1 MAYKFTSGDF
11 TLGTGTV
18 TMTGDL
24 SSSGDLHVAHGGYFS
39 GSTVANGDGLHVCA
53 GINVGPAAV
62 SGKNTAIGVISSSAT
77 ATLYA
82 LTTHGIVGTTIQGT
96 SLSSSNTL
104 VAVGNSQFGAETGPA
119 AYATI
124 SSAGAIAGTSLSS
137 SGDATLASGLFVS
150 GNLASHGVH
159 IYRGLRVGPTSGGDT
174 TSGVISGSAAATLYG
189 LVTHEVDAVT
199 YRGSGALLQG
209 LTASAG
215 PSTSTDIFKR
225 GDLETVLSGGMN
237 YFTASTNP
245 VTVTLPTAS
254 YGDIVHVKASSG
266 VSVTNFIK
274 VTMSIGKSGEL
285 GNIDGAVDA
294 VIESPYGS
302 ISMCYVEDF
311 TWRIF

>member
-24 SSSGDLHVAHGGYFS
+24 SSSGDLHVEHGGYFS

-82 LTTHGIVGTTIQGT
+82 LTTHGIVGTSIEG
-96 SLSSSNTL
+96 SDLSSSNTL
-104 VAVGNSQFGAETGPA
+104 VAVGNSQFGAESGPG
-119 AYATI
+119 AYASI

-137 SGDATLASGLFVS
+137 SADATIAGGLYVS
-150 GNLASHGVH
+150 GAAGARVSSGPLYVGLGIAAGV
-159 IYRGLRVGPTSGGDT
+159 GV
-174 TSGVISGSAAATLYG
+174 GVISGSAQATLYG
-189 LVTHEVDAVT
+189 LATHEVDAVS
-199 YRGSGALLQG
+199 YRGDGAMLQNI
-209 LTASAG
+209 TAAAG
-215 PSTSTDIFKR
+215 PAASTLIFKR

-245 VTVTLPTAS
+245 ITVTLPTAS

>member
-1 MAYKFTSGDF
+1 
-11 TLGTGTV
+11 
-18 TMTGDL
+18 MTGDL
-24 SSSGDLHVAHGGYFS
+24 SSSADLHVAHGAFFS
-39 GSTVANGDGLHVCA
+39 GSTVNAGDGLHVCA

-62 SGKNTAIGVISSSAT
+62 SGKDTAVGVISSSAT

-82 LTTHGIVGTTIQGT
+82 LTTHGVVGTSIQGT
-96 SLSSSNTL
+96 DLSSSNTL

-245 VTVTLPTAS
+245 VTVLLPTAS

-266 VSVTNFIK
+266 VSAVNFIR
-274 VTMSIGKSGEL
+274 VTMSIAKSGEL
-285 GNIDGAVDA
+285 GNIDGAVEA
-294 VIESPYGS
+294 LIESPYGA

-311 TWRIF
+311 TWRVF